1 MVSRYP
7 LFAYRLLI
15 SSSDKPLHS
24 AIMLM
29 ATPLAFRLCAI
40 SIAFFFSPF
49 SIPIFSPSLSP
60 SSRPSSFDLFFESL
74 LASFLLRF
82 NFRCLDG
89 IYPVSVHFQAF
100 FVAVVFSFGKF
111 GDFCSFKQLGE
122 YPFLQSFGA
131 F

>member
-7 LFAYRLLI
+7 LFVYRLLI

-29 ATPLAFRLCAI
+29 ATPLAFRLRAI

-60 SSRPSSFDLFFESL
+60 SSRPSSFDLIFAVSMV
-74 LASFLLRF
+74 FLLRF

-100 FVAVVFSFGKF
+100 FVTVVFSFGEF
-111 GDFCSFKQLGE
+111 GDFCGLK
-122 YPFLQSFGA
+122 
-131 F
+131 